1 MEEGI
6 LEVRKLSKQY
16 KNTKALEKINLIL
29 KRGDIYGLVG
39 KNGAG
44 KTTLLRILA
53 GQSFQTEGA
62 ISLFGE
68 NTEEGLR
75 KGRKR
80 VGAIIED
87 PGFYSYMTARQNL
100 EYYRIQRGIPG
111 KQCVQEALTEVGL
124 ADTGSKKF
132 QDFSLGMKQRLGLA
146 LALMNKPEILLLD
159 EPINGLDPFGIV
171 EIRNLLLKLNQE
183 KKITILISSHILAE
197 LSNLVTKYGFIDQG
211 KLIKQLSGDKLKEEC
226 SQYLEVKVDKAEHLA
241 AILET
246 RLGCHE
252 YKVTSDYTLQIYEY
266 LNQPEVISQLAIE
279 NGIGLNSIHLK
290 EINLEDYFMQ
300 LLGGKENEI
309 IFKK

>member
-16 KNTKALEKINLIL
+16 KNTKALDKVDLIL

-80 VGAIIED
+80 VGAIIEE

-211 KLIKQLSGDKLKEEC
+211 KLIKQLSGDELKEEC
-226 SQYLEVKVDKAEHLA
+226 SKYLEVKVDKAEHLA

-300 LLGGKENEI
+300 LLGGK
-309 IFKK
+309 

>member
-16 KNTKALEKINLIL
+16 KNTKALEKVNLIL

-87 PGFYSYMTARQNL
+87 PGFYSYMTAGQNL

-300 LLGGKENEI
+300 LLGGK
-309 IFKK
+309 